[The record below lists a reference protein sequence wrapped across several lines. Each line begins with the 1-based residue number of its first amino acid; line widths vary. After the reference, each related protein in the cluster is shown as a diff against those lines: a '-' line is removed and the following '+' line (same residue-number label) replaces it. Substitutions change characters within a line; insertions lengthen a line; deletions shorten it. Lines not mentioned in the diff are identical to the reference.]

1 MNISHL
7 LCGLAAI
14 AALAVSAP
22 VWAQRAGGNSSGG
35 NSMGIPGPNPGGP
48 ETPGTP
54 NAGLFGH
61 TPSPPPASTSAVP
74 PTHHY
79 AHHVT
84 HAAAHHR
91 KMAPLPG
98 DTADQLNQ
106 EELARLQAGSSMPPA
121 PMGAMPP
128 SAAMPSPSGGN
139 SMGMPGPNAGGP
151 GLTAYSNTNPSSSRI
166 FRDHRTAGW

>member
-1 MNISHL
+1 MKMKHL
-7 LCGLAAI
+7 FYGVAVI

-61 TPSPPPASTSAVP
+61 TPSPPPASTSTMP
-74 PTHHY
+74 PMHDR

-91 KMAPLPG
+91 KMARLTG
-98 DTADQLNQ
+98 DTANQLNQ
-106 EELARLQAGSSMPPA
+106 EELGRLQAGNPMPPPA
-121 PMGAMPP
+121 STG
-128 SAAMPSPSGGN
+128 
-139 SMGMPGPNAGGP
+139 
-151 GLTAYSNTNPSSSRI
+151 TSNR
-166 FRDHRTAGW
+166 